1 MIILPVSVEW
11 FSSRRDI
18 RCVCLLPISEIN
30 SQNLFKIIF
39 LSLVIVPDISPR
51 VLFLPINVF
60 NIPQVFSELAG
71 IIIVFACLFSSVEYK
86 YFGT

>member
-1 MIILPVSVEW
+1 MRIYCLFTKFVQNYFLIISNIAIDLEK
-11 FSSRRDI
+11 
-18 RCVCLLPISEIN
+18 SE
-30 SQNLFKIIF
+30 
-39 LSLVIVPDISPR
+39 ISPR

-71 IIIVFACLFSSVEYK
+71 IIIVFACLFSSVDYK